1 MASNRCYREIR
12 PALEPDAIPTSPTSP
27 RNPHHASSPRSD
39 QKPARRNVWVACE
52 SCKKRKTK
60 CSADRPKCS
69 QCTSRGFD
77 CRYTADPS
85 ESRSASMKRKFTELE
100 RQNDC
105 LNGFFRA
112 IRSMPEFQ
120 AHEVLRR
127 IRSGASA
134 EDVLREVEGGVL
146 LLQLCD
152 RPERK
157 RRDSRCDIASITT
170 PPNGT
175 AGSTSG
181 TNPTGLLTPE
191 NSFEPTSCDS
201 SWNSRPTSLSHE
213 QAVDEGVA
221 GYSPDDMLTVP
232 NACSEVSNKVHQ
244 ALLGK
249 KRSFYA
255 EAKELGVSMDFGSGW
270 DVR

>member
-12 PALEPDAIPTSPTSP
+12 PAFESDAIPTSPTSP
-27 RNPHHASSPRSD
+27 RNPHNASSPRSD

-52 SCKKRKTK
+52 SCKKRKIK

-146 LLQLCD
+146 LLQLYD

-157 RRDSRCDIASITT
+157 HRDSRRDIASITT
-170 PPNGT
+170 R
-175 AGSTSG
+175 
-181 TNPTGLLTPE
+181 PTGTTEPASATKPTGFLTPE
-191 NSFEPTSCDS
+191 NSFESVSPQLPWDS
-201 SWNSRPTSLSHE
+201 RSASLSHK
-213 QAVDEGVA
+213 QAGDEGVA
-221 GYSPDDMLTVP
+221 GYR
-232 NACSEVSNKVHQ
+232 AHHCVS
-244 ALLGK
+244 ALLEK

-255 EAKELGVSMDFGSGW
+255 EAIELGVWMDLGSDWG
-270 DVR
+270 VRSHIVMRACDQNM

>member
-12 PALEPDAIPTSPTSP
+12 PAFESDAIPTSPTSP

-134 EDVLREVEGGVL
+134 EDVLREVEGGTLPASRRGQPVQPESPVQRNPRVFSRL
-146 LLQLCD
+146 RILSSRF
-152 RPERK
+152 RP
-157 RRDSRCDIASITT
+157 SF
-170 PPNGT
+170 PGT
-175 AGSTSG
+175 ADLPHSAISRLGMRG
-181 TNPTGLLTPE
+181 WQDTGPHPRRGIVLQDTE
-191 NSFEPTSCDS
+191 HC
-201 SWNSRPTSLSHE
+201 
-213 QAVDEGVA
+213 A
-221 GYSPDDMLTVP
+221 
-232 NACSEVSNKVHQ
+232 
-244 ALLGK
+244 
-249 KRSFYA
+249 
-255 EAKELGVSMDFGSGW
+255 
-270 DVR
+270 